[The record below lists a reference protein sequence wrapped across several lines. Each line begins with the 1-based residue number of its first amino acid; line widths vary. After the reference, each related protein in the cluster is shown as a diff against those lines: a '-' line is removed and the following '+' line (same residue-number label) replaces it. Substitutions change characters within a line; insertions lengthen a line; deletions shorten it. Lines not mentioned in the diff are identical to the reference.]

1 MSFPFLFYQKKIEFF
16 GPMYPKPT
24 ALQQTN
30 CFTANQ
36 LHAAMSTHY
45 NSDKRRLIKTQAPE
59 IKYNA
64 EKEAQLLTELQTHHP
79 YKNLSVPMFRLF
91 VTLDSCWPGS
101 ICVDNEPKEIIVE
114 IGDNE
119 VRITANKEGMFS
131 IRASPNNIV
140 QDVQAG
146 NTNDVL
152 GVVAGIKLKRQ
163 LLDREE
169 Q

>member
-1 MSFPFLFYQKKIEFF
+1 
-16 GPMYPKPT
+16 
-24 ALQQTN
+24 
-30 CFTANQ
+30 
-36 LHAAMSTHY
+36 MSTHY

-64 EKEAQLLTELQTHHP
+64 EKEAELLTELQTHHP

-101 ICVDNEPKEIIVE
+101 VGVNNERKPKEIIVE

-119 VRITANKEGMFS
+119 VRITACELENKEGMFS